1 MSEENIQVTS
11 NVLTIGNILSN
22 TFRIA
27 QKNALNIIFLTLA
40 WILTIWIPYVN
51 VGTTIALWGLCI
63 AIARDEKFTID
74 NLFSAQ
80 YRKPM
85 GEFFLLYGMIMVGA
99 TVGLLFLYIPGV
111 IIGIAWSQAIYLL
124 VDKNLNPMEAIKIS
138 NEITYGE
145 KWYIIGA
152 YFTLTICFYIA
163 AIILFALIYSGM
175 PYFLVMILSL
185 ALYMGFLVCM
195 MCCSAYIYSELSKK
209 LD

>member
-1 MSEENIQVTS
+1 MTTT

-27 QKNALNIIFLTLA
+27 QKNALKIFLVFFLWMLTL
-40 WILTIWIPYVN
+40 WIPYVN

-63 AIARDEKFTID
+63 ACARDEQFTID

-85 GEFFLLYGMIMVGA
+85 GEFFLLYGMVLIGTIVG
-99 TVGLLFLYIPGV
+99 TMFLYIPGI

-124 VDKNLNPMEAIKIS
+124 VDKNLNPMEAIKKS

-145 KWYIIGA
+145 KWYIVGA
-152 YFTLTICFYIA
+152 YAVLAIFTYIIMF
-163 AIILFALIYSGM
+163 IISMISYSLYIPGLM
-175 PYFLVMILSL
+175 ISLVP
-185 ALYMGFLVCM
+185 LYLGFFICM
-195 MCCSAYIYSELSKK
+195 MCCSGYIYNELSKK